1 MTSASRTLRVG
12 EEIMVMAVAGAQ
24 SGAKLPSVS
33 ETVTLAITKN
43 EDEAVTLEDGV
54 LTAVGAGTAE
64 ITAASLIAGIAG
76 KLTVT
81 ATKPI
86 DKIVFTIPD
95 GDDSKAAPKEIV
107 LADGQTYANQIT
119 AVAQDEDGNT
129 IDPRGDW
136 SWDGGGVA
144 SVKNV
149 TEKKDGKDVPVM
161 MGAVVTITGDSAGEG
176 DVTATVGGENDMSGS
191 IAVVVSGQSRTRRI
205 VASTSSNGNDFV
217 WDRGRYR
224 LATTEPE
231 AGWTTPATGTT
242 AATSDF
248 DVNLRDLDSNDLLT
262 AWTLNITPASLSA
275 PVAGDADTEPQVGAA
290 IQGTITADGTFT
302 VRVSTANVPDTVEEG
317 TYETFVT
324 LSATGARAENLRFT
338 ITVIDAPE

>member
-24 SGAKLPSVS
+24 SGAKLPSVT

-54 LTAVGAGTAE
+54 LTAAGAGKAE
-64 ITAASLIAGIAG
+64 ITAGSVIAGIAG

-81 ATKPI
+81 VTKPI

-107 LADGQTYANQIT
+107 LADNQTYANQIT

-144 SVKNV
+144 SVKPV

-161 MGAVVTITGDSAGEG
+161 KGAVVTITGDSAGDSE
-176 DVTATVGGENDMSGS
+176 VTATVGGENDTSGS
-191 IAVVVSGQSRTRRI
+191 IAVIVSGQTRTRKI

-217 WDRGRYR
+217 WDRGRR
-224 LATTEPE
+224 NADDSAFEP
-231 AGWTTPATGTT
+231 GWTTPNSGTT
-242 AATSDF
+242 AATSVF
-248 DVNLRDLDSNDLLT
+248 DVNLRDLESNDLIT
-262 AWTLNITPASLSA
+262 VWTLNITGATGTA
-275 PVAGDADTEPQVGAA
+275 QAGDATNDPEIGVNQAA
-290 IQGTITADGTFT
+290 INADGTIAVT
-302 VRVSTANVPDTVEEG
+302 ISTANIDDAVEAD
-317 TYETFVT
+317 TYEHFIS

-338 ITVIDAPE
+338 ITVIDAPEE

>member
-33 ETVTLAITKN
+33 ATVTMAITKD

-64 ITAASLIAGIAG
+64 ITAGSVIAGIAG

-81 ATKPI
+81 ITKPI

-95 GDDSKAAPKEIV
+95 GDDTKAAPKEIV

-144 SVKNV
+144 DVKNV

-161 MGAVVTITGDSAGEG
+161 KGAVVTITGDSAGDSE
-176 DVTATVGGENDMSGS
+176 VTATVGGENDMSGS
-191 IAVVVSGQSRTRRI
+191 IAVIVSGQTRTRKI
-205 VASTSSNGNDFV
+205 VASTSSNGNNFV
-217 WDRGRYR
+217 YDRGRT
-224 LATTEPE
+224 LTDGTVE

-242 AATSDF
+242 APTSVF

-262 AWTLNITPASLSA
+262 VWTLNITGATGSA
-275 PVAGDADTEPQVGAA
+275 VAGDATTDPAVGVNQAA
-290 IQGTITADGTFT
+290 VTADGTIAVT
-302 VRVSTANVPDTVEEG
+302 ISTAAPDAAVEAG
-317 TYETFVT
+317 TYETFIS

>member
-33 ETVTLAITKN
+33 ATVTMAITKDEN
-43 EDEAVTLEDGV
+43 EAVTLEDGV
-54 LTAVGAGTAE
+54 LTAMGAGTAE
-64 ITAASLIAGIAG
+64 ITAGSVIAGIAG

-81 ATKPI
+81 ITKPI

-119 AVAQDEDGNT
+119 AVAQDEDGVT

-161 MGAVVTITGDSAGEG
+161 KGAVVTITGDSAGDSE
-176 DVTATVGGENDMSGS
+176 VTATVGGENDTSGS
-191 IAVVVSGQSRTRRI
+191 IAVIVSGQTRTRRI
-205 VASTSSNGNDFV
+205 VASTSSNGNNFV
-217 WDRGRYR
+217 YDRGRT
-224 LATTEPE
+224 LTDGTVE

-242 AATSDF
+242 APTSVF

-262 AWTLNITPASLSA
+262 VWTLNITGATGTA
-275 PVAGDADTEPQVGAA
+275 VAGDATNDPAVGVN
-290 IQGTITADGTFT
+290 QGTINDDGTIAVT
-302 VRVSTANVPDTVEEG
+302 ISTANPDAAVEAG
-317 TYETFVT
+317 TYETFIS